1 MPAVIEI
8 ENLTKRYGNFTAV
21 NGISFS
27 VQEGEVLGF
36 LGPNGAGKS
45 TTMNM
50 LTGYISST
58 SGKALICGYNI
69 MENPDEAKRQIGYL
83 PEIPPLYYDMT
94 VKEYLKFVYDLKK
107 VKSEEGKSRHIAR
120 IITEVGLA
128 EKTGRLIKNLSKGYK
143 QRVGLAQALI
153 GDPKVLIL
161 DEPTVG
167 LDPRQIIEIR
177 NVIKQLGKQR
187 TILLS
192 THILQEVSAI
202 CDRVVIINRGEIAAM
217 DTIENLSGKA
227 IGGRFQIRAPKDE
240 YIVKNI
246 LSGVANI
253 KYIDVAGTKEEG
265 TVDVIVEAMEDTD
278 IRADL
283 FDAFA
288 KNGVPLLMLKP
299 LGRTLE
305 EVFINVTDAASASK
319 ETEQD
324 EQMGEQSGKETL
336 TDEITDTA
344 DAESENEYNET
355 EGEN

>member
-1 MPAVIEI
+1 MSAVIEI
-8 ENLTKRYGNFTAV
+8 ENLTKRYGSFTAV

-27 VQEGEVLGF
+27 VQDGEILGF

-58 SGKALICGYNI
+58 SGKALICGYDI
-69 MENPDEAKRQIGYL
+69 MENPNEAKRQIGYL
-83 PEIPPLYYDMT
+83 PEIPPLYFDMT

-107 VKSEEGKSRHIAR
+107 VKTEESKSRHIAR
-120 IITEVGLA
+120 IIAEVGLA

-153 GDPKVLIL
+153 GDPKVLVL

-202 CDRVVIINRGEIAAM
+202 CDRVVIINQGEIAAM

-227 IGGRFQIRAPKDE
+227 VGGRFQLRAPADE
-240 YIVKNI
+240 YKVKNI
-246 LSGVANI
+246 LSDVANI
-253 KYIDVAGTKEEG
+253 KYIDVAGSKEEG
-265 TVDVIVEAMEDTD
+265 TVDVIVEAMENTD
-278 IRADL
+278 IREDV
-283 FDAFA
+283 FEVFA
-288 KNGVPLLMLKP
+288 KAGVPLLMIKP
-299 LGRTLE
+299 LGKTLE
-305 EVFINVTDAASASK
+305 EVFISVTDKATQKA
-319 ETEQD
+319 EN
-324 EQMGEQSGKETL
+324 
-336 TDEITDTA
+336 TDAKNDK
-344 DAESENEYNET
+344 NEET

>member
-1 MPAVIEI
+1 MSAVIEI

-27 VQEGEVLGF
+27 VQDGEILGF

-58 SGKALICGYNI
+58 SGKALICGYDI
-69 MENPDEAKRQIGYL
+69 MENPNEAKRQIGYL
-83 PEIPPLYYDMT
+83 PEIPPLYFDMT
-94 VKEYLKFVYDLKK
+94 VKEYLKFVYDLKN
-107 VKSEEGKSRHIAR
+107 VKTQESKSRHIAR
-120 IITEVGLA
+120 IIAEVGLS

-153 GDPKVLIL
+153 GDPKVLVL

-202 CDRVVIINRGEIAAM
+202 CDRVVIINQGEIAAM

-227 IGGRFQIRAPKDE
+227 VGGRFQLRAPADE
-240 YIVKNI
+240 YKVKNI
-246 LSGVANI
+246 LSDVANI
-253 KYIDVAGTKEEG
+253 KYIDVAGSKEEG
-265 TVDVIVEAMEDTD
+265 TVDVIVEAMENTD
-278 IRADL
+278 IRKDV
-283 FDAFA
+283 FEAFA
-288 KNGVPLLMLKP
+288 KAGVPLLMIKP
-299 LGRTLE
+299 LGKTLE
-305 EVFINVTDAASASK
+305 EVFISVTDKASAAK
-319 ETEQD
+319 EEVAEEAAAAEEVEILAEEIEETE
-324 EQMGEQSGKETL
+324 
-336 TDEITDTA
+336 
-344 DAESENEYNET
+344 ET

>member
-1 MPAVIEI
+1 MSAVIEI

-27 VQEGEVLGF
+27 VKDGEILGF

-58 SGKALICGYNI
+58 SGKALICGYDI
-69 MENPDEAKRQIGYL
+69 MENPNEAKRQIGYL
-83 PEIPPLYYDMT
+83 PEIPPLYFDMT

-107 VKSEEGKSRHIAR
+107 VKTEESKSRHIAR
-120 IITEVGLA
+120 IIEEVGLA

-177 NVIKQLGKQR
+177 NVIKQLGRQR

-202 CDRVVIINRGEIAAM
+202 CDRVVIINQGEIAAM

-227 IGGRFQIRAPKDE
+227 VSGRFQLRVAGDE
-240 YIVKNI
+240 YVVKNI
-246 LSGVANI
+246 LSGVANV
-253 KYIDVAGTKEEG
+253 KYIDVAGCKEEG
-265 TVDVIVEAMEDTD
+265 TVDVIVEAMENTD
-278 IRADL
+278 IRADV

-288 KNGVPLLMLKP
+288 KSGVPLLMFKP
-299 LGRTLE
+299 LAKTLE
-305 EVFINVTDAASASK
+305 EVFIAVTDKAGSAQKEAEQES
-319 ETEQD
+319 ETE
-324 EQMGEQSGKETL
+324 
-336 TDEITDTA
+336 
-344 DAESENEYNET
+344 DATGAEENMTEET